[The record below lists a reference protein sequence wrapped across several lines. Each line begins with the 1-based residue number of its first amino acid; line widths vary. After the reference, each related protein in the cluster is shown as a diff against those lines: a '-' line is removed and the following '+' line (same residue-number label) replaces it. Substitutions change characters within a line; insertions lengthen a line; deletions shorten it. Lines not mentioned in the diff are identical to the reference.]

1 MFIYIE
7 FPSVSMVRRVIHRR
21 LKIVS
26 VLVLVAGATFLLW
39 NWRNEEKRSFKVR
52 FEEIV
57 DFGFE
62 AFTSNDWY
70 NAEGILSSLFDKRGN
85 SLNLFYKMDKRRRLK
100 ARSLYGYLLF
110 CKGNF
115 KKSEAVWR
123 PIFAKLKILEDF
135 AASRKSQYNELL
147 FYLRDLSELKKFRE
161 IFRVFNFCY
170 DENGAPSEILQKFG
184 DSPLMRSMAGESFC
198 RNAEYS
204 KSLAVLKV
212 FFENP
217 AMLAELSDRQKAMV
231 QWHYGKSLLCEKS
244 SNEEK
249 QYTAEEIPVETHS
262 AEENRSVNDIALTV
276 LAPFF
281 DKNAKA
287 TKLLNEL
294 DEEDQISCR
303 TTYAQLLLKSDDY
316 EKILKLLEVF
326 FDENGELVLKFKH
339 PSEEIIS
346 RNMYGYSLCRCGK
359 YTKARKVWSRCFEES
374 DKELMKN
381 LSADEIDLLKALR
394 RNIRYLSDRDRSHY
408 TNF

>member
-1 MFIYIE
+1 
-7 FPSVSMVRRVIHRR
+7 MVRRVIQRR

-26 VLVLVAGATFLLW
+26 ILVLMACATFLLW
-39 NWRNEEKRSFKVR
+39 SWRNEEKRSFKVR

-62 AFTSNDWY
+62 SFASNDWY
-70 NAEGILSSLFDKRGN
+70 NAEEILSSLFDKRGN

-115 KKSEAVWR
+115 KKSEAVWQ
-123 PIFAKLKILEDF
+123 PIFANLETLKNF
-135 AASRKSQYNELL
+135 AASRESQYNELL

-170 DENGAPSEILQKFG
+170 DENGTPSEILQKFG

-198 RNAEYS
+198 RNAAY
-204 KSLAVLKV
+204 KKGLAVLKV

-217 AMLAELSDRQKAMV
+217 SMLAELSDRQKAMI
-231 QWHYGKSLLCEKS
+231 QWHYGKSLLCEK
-244 SNEEK
+244 NNIEEK
-249 QYTAEEIPVETHS
+249 QHAAKENPVETDS
-262 AEENRSVNDIALTV
+262 AEENRAVNDMALTV
-276 LAPFF
+276 LSPFF

-287 TKLLNEL
+287 TKLFNEL
-294 DEEDQISCR
+294 DEEDQIACR
-303 TTYAQLLLKSDDY
+303 TVYAQLLLKSDDY
-316 EKILKLLEVF
+316 EKISKLLKVF
-326 FDENGELVLKFKH
+326 FNENGELVLQFRY

-359 YTKARKVWSRCFEES
+359 YEKAKKIWSRFFEENNN
-374 DKELMKN
+374 ELIKD
-381 LSADEIDLLKALR
+381 LGADEIDLLKAIYRNLR
-394 RNIRYLSDRDRSHY
+394 RLSDRDWSHY
-408 TNF
+408 ADF